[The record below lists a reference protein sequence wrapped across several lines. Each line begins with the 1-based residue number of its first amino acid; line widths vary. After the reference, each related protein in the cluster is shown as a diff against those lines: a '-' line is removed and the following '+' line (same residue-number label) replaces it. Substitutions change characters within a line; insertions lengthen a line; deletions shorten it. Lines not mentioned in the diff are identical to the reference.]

1 MSYLDADFARVSP
14 VSVPTQ
20 APPCCRPTLVCS
32 ILQLNQTIIFGG
44 CCRWKGW
51 VDVVDPGRSWVSP
64 TNGKRPHPPQPA
76 PLTFCISNIFVLEC
90 FSPSQF
96 IPKWKCFSLGLLSC
110 WGSILWPKDGL
121 NQQQHIGRPVVMPPL
136 LLLLYLHFADVLQ
149 FLALMMLWSIWKQGR
164 LDLGRLRHRFC

>member
-1 MSYLDADFARVSP
+1 MHNISDYESKLQ
-14 VSVPTQ
+14 VPRSWHLTKID
-20 APPCCRPTLVCS
+20 RFWRF
-32 ILQLNQTIIFGG
+32 NQTLN
-44 CCRWKGW
+44 RAHST
-51 VDVVDPGRSWVSP
+51 GRSWVSP

-76 PLTFCISNIFVLEC
+76 PLTFSISNIFVLEC

-96 IPKWKCFSLGLLSC
+96 IPKWKCFSLGLFSC

>member
-96 IPKWKCFSLGLLSC
+96 IPNWKCFTLRLLSSRK
-110 WGSILWPKDGL
+110 SILWPKGGWISSSTWDG
-121 NQQQHIGRPVVMPPL
+121 RWWCR
-136 LLLLYLHFADVLQ
+136 HFFFIIISILPIFD
-149 FLALMMLWSIWKQGR
+149 LWWCFEAFETRKSWSG
-164 LDLGRLRHRFC
+164 